1 MTYVRRYSYKTHC
14 YEKPEELPK
23 NWHTPLIADSMN
35 EIINC
40 ACCGKELK
48 FGNSF
53 TSMIIC
59 DMSGAFGFPVCEECY
74 QKEWKDRRDAQLF
87 ENTEDQKPIEVD
99 MVSELVG
106 KDAN

>member
-1 MTYVRRYSYKTHC
+1 MTYVRRYSYRNHC

-23 NWHTPLIADSMN
+23 NWYTPMSADSMN

-40 ACCGKELK
+40 ASCGKELK

-53 TSMIIC
+53 TSMIIY
-59 DMSGAFGFPVCEECY
+59 DLSGSFGFPVCVECY
-74 QKEWKDRRDAQLF
+74 QKEWKDCRDAQFF

-99 MVSELVG
+99 KERIL
-106 KDAN
+106 

>member
-1 MTYVRRYSYKTHC
+1 MTYVRRYSFKNHC

-74 QKEWKDRRDAQLF
+74 QKEWKDQRDAQIF
-87 ENTEDQKPIEVD
+87 ENTEDHKAIEVD